1 MKSNIQN
8 AQEICLSALTC
19 IYDFQTLIASGV
31 ALLAAVVGGWCV
43 LRAAKLPVEAENKRN
58 KNALERRRKFSC
70 HLLSEEFKRIGELAR
85 QAEGTIKVVIAAN
98 ADVTETTRKK
108 TIIIEPPFLDDWETM
123 SLLSQEALARV
134 MEVRAILRKHNF
146 DMNRA
151 GGSFGDDNF
160 QVHVRK
166 QAETLGNAAKALA
179 DYLKNESL
187 KKQA

>member
-8 AQEICLSALTC
+8 VNEICLSVLSC
-19 IYDFQTLIASGV
+19 IYDFQTLIASGI
-31 ALLAAVVGGWCV
+31 ALLAAIIGALFVYQAA
-43 LRAAKLPVEAENKRN
+43 RATIKAENERN

-108 TIIIEPPFLDDWETM
+108 TIILEPPFLDDWETM
-123 SLLSQEALARV
+123 SLLSQNALEKV
-134 MEVRAILRKHNF
+134 MDVRAKLRRHNF

-160 QVHVRK
+160 QVHVKK
-166 QAETLGNAAKALA
+166 QAETLKNSAKALS
-179 DYLKNESL
+179 DFLKNESL
-187 KKQA
+187 KK